1 VGRKLAICA
10 TVKQIANLFYRKEP
24 MHFSPPLYLDP
35 GSSSMIWQLIIAAL
49 LGVAVAVRASWGR
62 IKKLFGKG
70 QADEPTDDDAD
81 ANQ

>member
-1 VGRKLAICA
+1 
-10 TVKQIANLFYRKEP
+10 
-24 MHFSPPLYLDP
+24 MHFSPLLYLDP

-49 LGVAVAVRASWGR
+49 LGIAVAVRASWGR
-62 IKKLFGKG
+62 IKKLLGKG